1 MVVRMDRHKRS
12 PGTVRDAIVSCLDRA
27 REDASVAEIH
37 RAVEARIGTV
47 PASSVRSYLRLR
59 PDRFE
64 RTGHGR
70 YRLRRDL
77 EAT

>member
-1 MVVRMDRHKRS
+1 MERLKHS
-12 PGTVRDAIVSCLDRA
+12 SGSVRDAIVSCLDLT

-37 RAVEARIGTV
+37 RAVEARIGAV

-70 YRLRRDL
+70 YRLRQNP
-77 EAT
+77 EPT